1 MNKFTKII
9 YRIFS
14 SKKLFYIVIG
24 LLIINAAWF
33 ALTVQYPMAFDENY
47 HFGIIQIYSHQWLP
61 FITNTPANSGAFGD
75 LTRYDSY
82 MYHYLMSFPYRLV
95 AVFVTQEVAQII
107 ILRFI
112 NIGLFVGGLFL
123 YRRLFRRVHI
133 PEGLINFS
141 LLMLI
146 MIPVVP
152 FLAATINYDNL
163 IFLSVPLLV
172 DLTVVCSNSIIK
184 NNKLPA
190 ISFMSLLTVGCL
202 TSLVKYAFLPIF
214 FAVILYL
221 FIIFI
226 RASHKVRLFRTLK
239 KSFLLLRRYIQVI
252 LAIGVIIGLG
262 LFVERYGVN
271 LVKYHNFEP
280 DCSQVQPVSHCQQW
294 GPWGRNYRIANDV
307 ANNNPVADPPINE
320 FIPTW
325 FDGMMK
331 HLYFAINYN
340 YDNLPPLQIPMLL
353 ASIIGLFG
361 LVLCIV
367 FWKSIWQIDHRLLLL
382 GLVVVIY
389 FGAVFYANLAMY
401 LKYRTA
407 LALNGRYLV
416 MVFPLLFVLI
426 GLAYRRFISVVF
438 KSWARYISTILT
450 VTVIFCALQGGG
462 ALTHLIRASDSW
474 YWQNQTIIDTNKTL
488 KNIISPIVINNQ

>member
-1 MNKFTKII
+1 
-9 YRIFS
+9 
-14 SKKLFYIVIG
+14 
-24 LLIINAAWF
+24 
-33 ALTVQYPMAFDENY
+33 
-47 HFGIIQIYSHQWLP
+47 
-61 FITNTPANSGAFGD
+61 
-75 LTRYDSY
+75 
-82 MYHYLMSFPYRLV
+82 
-95 AVFVTQEVAQII
+95 
-107 ILRFI
+107 
-112 NIGLFVGGLFL
+112 
-123 YRRLFRRVHI
+123 
-133 PEGLINFS
+133 
-141 LLMLI
+141 
-146 MIPVVP
+146 
-152 FLAATINYDNL
+152 
-163 IFLSVPLLV
+163 
-172 DLTVVCSNSIIK
+172 
-184 NNKLPA
+184 
-190 ISFMSLLTVGCL
+190 
-202 TSLVKYAFLPIF
+202 
-214 FAVILYL
+214 
-221 FIIFI
+221 
-226 RASHKVRLFRTLK
+226 
-239 KSFLLLRRYIQVI
+239 
-252 LAIGVIIGLG
+252 
-262 LFVERYGVN
+262 
-271 LVKYHNFEP
+271 
-280 DCSQVQPVSHCQQW
+280 
-294 GPWGRNYRIANDV
+294 
-307 ANNNPVADPPINE
+307 
-320 FIPTW
+320 
-325 FDGMMK
+325 MK